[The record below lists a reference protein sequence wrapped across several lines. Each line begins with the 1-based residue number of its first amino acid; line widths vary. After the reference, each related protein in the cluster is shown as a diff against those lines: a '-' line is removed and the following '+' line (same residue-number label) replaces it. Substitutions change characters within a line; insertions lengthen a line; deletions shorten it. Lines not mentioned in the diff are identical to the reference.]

1 MFLTPLCVN
10 FSCMSCKIL
19 LTKYCNLRARH
30 RSLNCLY
37 SYSYHGIIFRITSV
51 TNSCK
56 HFRQRYWS
64 LDGVT
69 LWLITS
75 VKLVISQLF
84 HHFGWLHITM
94 LSHVMMCKMPSENF
108 FHIKSEYEGRVC
120 EAITQ
125 HDGQWACNLLQC
137 TVWYSHAKV
146 VYHLWIS
153 NSHWL
158 VSMNDQSNKSLL
170 TLAHHKQLFRVSHW
184 LGE

>member
-1 MFLTPLCVN
+1 MFDIKFLTPLCVN
-10 FSCMSCKIL
+10 SSCMSCKIL

-37 SYSYHGIIFRITSV
+37 LYSYHGIIFRITSV

-94 LSHVMMCKMPSENF
+94 LSHIMMCKTPSEKTSSTSNQSMRGGCV
-108 FHIKSEYEGRVC
+108 K
-120 EAITQ
+120 
-125 HDGQWACNLLQC
+125 LLRSM
-137 TVWYSHAKV
+137 TA
-146 VYHLWIS
+146 
-153 NSHWL
+153 NRL
-158 VSMNDQSNKSLL
+158 VIYYNV
-170 TLAHHKQLFRVSHW
+170 LFDIVMQR
-184 LGE
+184 